1 MTLTNIKKKT
11 TDENEQQDLEIL
23 SVLFNECS
31 NELTKQNNIYYIT
44 CQKYLKK
51 QICGVDAFKD
61 NECEL
66 TLTELECG
74 SLKTKYNLVLGVQG
88 PDPDGISK
96 GKATNVIEDE
106 IKGGKLGAFAVSNTS
121 FNYTFK
127 NKTTK
132 PEPTEEPPQAEP
144 NVYVIVTLEYT
155 WRDFCGSVGEHLK
168 ERIAERSYNVEGEK
182 LKPTDIYI
190 VNKERNCIN
199 PDDKNEGIDV
209 WIAAIGK
216 DADKITIQIGED
228 LKDLL
233 DTRQTRKL
241 GNLFKGKVQCTV
253 EF

>member
-1 MTLTNIKKKT
+1 MTLTNINTEPKNE
-11 TDENEQQDLEIL
+11 DEKQELEIL
-23 SVLFNECS
+23 SFLLNECS
-31 NELTKQNNIYYIT
+31 DELKKENSIYYIT

-51 QICGVDAFKD
+51 QICGVDAFEDDK
-61 NECEL
+61 CEL
-66 TLTELECG
+66 TLTELACG
-74 SLKTKYNLVLGVQG
+74 SLNTKYNLVLGVEG
-88 PDPDGISK
+88 PDPHGISK
-96 GKATNVIEDE
+96 GKATDVIKGEIED
-106 IKGGKLGAFAVSNTS
+106 GKLGAFAVSITS
-121 FNYTFK
+121 FNSTFK
-127 NKTTK
+127 RDTTK
-132 PEPTEEPPQAEP
+132 PDPTEKPAQAEP

-182 LKPTDIYI
+182 LKPTEIYI
-190 VNKERNCIN
+190 VNNERNCIN

>member
-1 MTLTNIKKKT
+1 MTLTNINTEAKNE
-11 TDENEQQDLEIL
+11 DEKQELEIL
-23 SVLFNECS
+23 SILLNECS
-31 NELTKQNNIYYIT
+31 DELTRENSIYYIT
-44 CQKYLKK
+44 CQKYLRK
-51 QICGVDAFKD
+51 QICGIDAFKD
-61 NECEL
+61 KCEL
-66 TLTELECG
+66 TLTDLDCG
-74 SLKTKYNLVLGVQG
+74 SLNTKYNLVLGVRG
-88 PDPDGISK
+88 ADPDGISK
-96 GKATNVIEDE
+96 GKATDVIKDE

-121 FNYTFK
+121 FYSTFK
-127 NKTTK
+127 NDTTK
-132 PEPTEEPPQAEP
+132 PDPTEEPPQAEP

-168 ERIAERSYNVEGEK
+168 ERIADRSYDVEGEK

-241 GNLFKGKVQCTV
+241 GNLFEGKVQCIV